1 MTYPKMLYRSDTQFS
16 DEEGLKAGLAPG
28 GSVRKQ
34 VVESEEA
41 EAEAVDAGWSE
52 SPMDFVGSADAAAV
66 PDVAAAGGRRKK
78 AAAE

>member
-41 EAEAVDAGWSE
+41 EVAAVDAGWSE
-52 SPMDFVGSADAAAV
+52 SPMDFIGSADAAAA
-66 PDVAAAGGRRKK
+66 PDAAPGGRRKK

>member
-1 MTYPKMLYRSDTQFS
+1 MTYPKMLYRSDAQFS

-34 VVESEEA
+34 VVETEEA
-41 EAEAVDAGWSE
+41 EAAAIDTGWTD
-52 SPMDFVGSADAAAV
+52 SPMDFVGIADPAA
-66 PDVAAAGGRRKK
+66 PAAGRRSKK